1 MDRKR
6 SPSKPHPR
14 TPQQKQTHFK
24 NLRHLGHAEKLV
36 LRRCFICFAY
46 KKSSTQSVF
55 SDQNDLPTWNHSPNG
70 IFSTSSAYNISLELP
85 NTPSPHPNAS
95 WKWLSKVRTIP
106 RILSF
111 LWLAYHECLPT
122 KALLHERHILQ
133 DNLYPL
139 GHASVE
145 SLLHILRDWSWISPI
160 WNNLTL
166 QNLPSDFFCSPT
178 HAWMEK
184 MTTTHQHPTL
194 NNIPWT
200 VIFPVAVW
208 SIWSA
213 RNKFVMESASFDCHI
228 IINKIQSIA
237 TDLLYCLPPHLTPS
251 RRSSNLLVG
260 NHCHQTT
267 SN

>member
-1 MDRKR
+1 MNASPPKPSFMRDISSKIISTPSAMQAWNRFSTFSETGPGFHPFGTT
-6 SPSKPHPR
+6 SPSK
-14 TPQQKQTHFK
+14 
-24 NLRHLGHAEKLV
+24 
-36 LRRCFICFAY
+36 
-46 KKSSTQSVF
+46 
-55 SDQNDLPTWNHSPNG
+55 
-70 IFSTSSAYNISLELP
+70 IFSQISFVAP
-85 NTPSPHPNAS
+85 PMHG
-95 WKWLSKVRTIP
+95 WK
-106 RILSF
+106 
-111 LWLAYHECLPT
+111 
-122 KALLHERHILQ
+122 
-133 DNLYPL
+133 
-139 GHASVE
+139 
-145 SLLHILRDWSWISPI
+145 
-160 WNNLTL
+160 
-166 QNLPSDFFCSPT
+166 
-178 HAWMEK
+178 K